1 MLSEDEQ
8 LKELYLQ
15 ENSKKEQA
23 RMEEEAKEVR
33 ESELNEKW
41 RKLMLEQ
48 EIEKNQLIQQLIEAS
63 VNRQKN
69 SKGKKKKKK
78 KWLL

>member
-1 MLSEDEQ
+1 MLHEDEQ

-15 ENSKKEQA
+15 EHSKKEQA

-78 KWLL
+78 K

>member
-48 EIEKNQLIQQLIEAS
+48 EIEKN
-63 VNRQKN
+63 
-69 SKGKKKKKK
+69 
-78 KWLL
+78 